1 MEVKCLY
8 IRCVNCLVTKLMSA
22 LESFK
27 LLYVGL
33 MSLLN
38 VLLALS
44 ISEEMAEAL
53 QVCFSV

>member
-1 MEVKCLY
+1 
-8 IRCVNCLVTKLMSA
+8 MSA

-27 LLYVGL
+27 LQYVGL